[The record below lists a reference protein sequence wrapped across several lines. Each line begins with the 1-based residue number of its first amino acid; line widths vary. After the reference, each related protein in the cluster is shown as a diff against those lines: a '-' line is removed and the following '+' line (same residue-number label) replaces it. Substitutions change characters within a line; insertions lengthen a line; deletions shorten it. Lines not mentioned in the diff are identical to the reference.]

1 MTCTTCVR
9 GLDRWVAIAAVTC
22 AAVSLASVPS
32 RNQSDSSP
40 GKQPA
45 VQSAAQSTAQP
56 AAQPSG
62 PSESDIKSFDGIK
75 SVTRPSR
82 DAIMGFSASSR
93 VMELLV
99 AGGQSVT
106 KGQLL
111 IRGDD
116 AEDAIVVKLQELRSD
131 TDLPVQKAKKA
142 AELAKLEYERYK
154 EAQAKGS
161 ASPTEVDRARVSYEA
176 AVIDVG
182 QAEVTQQQEVVQVDR
197 LKARVDKLRIVAPF
211 DGVVDQISVDVGQ
224 TVSESDKIIR
234 VVNVNPLWI
243 DVPVPTGRTLDLQ
256 PDSKCWVLMDLPGQ
270 SSVRLGKVIEVSAVA
285 DAASG
290 TRRVRIALPN
300 PSKTVAGVTAYVR
313 FTEPTEAWSKKIAEV
328 GASK

>member
-32 RNQSDSSP
+32 RNQSDASQ
-40 GKQPA
+40 GEQP
-45 VQSAAQSTAQP
+45 SAQP

-62 PSESDIKSFDGIK
+62 PGESDFKSFEGIK
-75 SVTRPSR
+75 AVTRPSR
-82 DAIMGFSASSR
+82 DAIMGFSAATR

-116 AEDAIVVKLQELRSD
+116 AEDGIVVKLQELRAG

-161 ASPTEVDRARVSYEA
+161 ASPTEVDRARVSHEA

-182 QAEVTQQQEVVQVDR
+182 QAEITQQQEVVQIDR

-224 TVSESDKIIR
+224 TVSESDKIVR

-243 DVPVPTGRTLDLQ
+243 DVPVPTGKTLDLQ

-290 TRRVRIALPN
+290 TRRVRVSLPN
-300 PSKTVAGVTAYVR
+300 PNKTVAGVTAYVR
-313 FTEPTEAWSKKIAEV
+313 FSEPPEAWSKRIAEV

>member
-32 RNQSDSSP
+32 RNQSDVS
-40 GKQPA
+40 QN
-45 VQSAAQSTAQP
+45 
-56 AAQPSG
+56 AQPSAQTATPPAG
-62 PSESDIKSFDGIK
+62 PGESDIKGFDGIK
-75 SVTRPSR
+75 AVTRPSR
-82 DAIMGFSASSR
+82 DAIMGFSASTR

-99 AGGQSVT
+99 AGGQTVT

-116 AEDAIVVKLQELRSD
+116 AEDVIVVKLQELRAG

-161 ASPTEVDRARVSYEA
+161 ASPTEVDRARVSWEGA
-176 AVIDVG
+176 EIDVG
-182 QAEVTQQQEVVQVDR
+182 QAEVTQQQEVTQVDR
-197 LKARVDKLRIVAPF
+197 LKARVEKLRIVAPF
-211 DGVVDQISVDVGQ
+211 NGVVDQISVDLGQ
-224 TVSESDKIIR
+224 TVSESDKIVR
-234 VVNVNPLWI
+234 VVNVDPLWI
-243 DVPVPTGRTLDLQ
+243 DVPVPTGKTLELQ
-256 PDSKCWVLMDLPGQ
+256 SDSKCWVLMDLPGQ
-270 SSVRLGKVIEVSAVA
+270 ASVRQGKVIEVSAVA

-290 TRRVRIALPN
+290 TRRVRVALPN
-300 PSKTVAGVTAYVR
+300 PSNTVAGVTAYVR
-313 FTEPTEAWSKKIAEV
+313 FTEPTAAWSKKVAEG

>member
-9 GLDRWVAIAAVTC
+9 GLDRWVAIAAVAWTC
-22 AAVSLASVPS
+22 AASSSASIPS
-32 RNQSDSSP
+32 RDNPSEPPSS
-40 GKQPA
+40 
-45 VQSAAQSTAQP
+45 SQP
-56 AAQPSG
+56 AAPTEG
-62 PSESDIKSFDGIK
+62 DAKLFDGIK
-75 SVTRPSR
+75 AVTRPSR
-82 DAIMGFSASSR
+82 DAIMGFSASTR

-99 AGGQSVT
+99 AGGQPVT

-116 AEDAIVVKLQELRSD
+116 AEDAIVVKLQELRSA

-176 AVIDVG
+176 AEIDVG
-182 QAEVTQQQEVVQVDR
+182 QADITQQQEVVQVDR

-211 DGVVDQISVDVGQ
+211 NGVVDQISVDVGQ
-224 TVSESDKIIR
+224 SVSESDKIVR
-234 VVNVNPLWI
+234 VVNVDPLWI
-243 DVPVPTGRTLDLQ
+243 DVPVPTGKTLDLA
-256 PDSKCWVLMDLPGQ
+256 PDARCWVLLDLPGQ
-270 SSVRLGKVIEVSAVA
+270 TGVRQGKVIEVSAVA

-290 TRRVRIALPN
+290 TRRVRVALPH
-300 PSKTVAGVTAYVR
+300 PTKTVAGVTAYVR
-313 FTEPTEAWSKKIAEV
+313 FTEPTEAWSKRVADA
-328 GASK
+328 GASQ

>member
-22 AAVSLASVPS
+22 AAVSPASVPS
-32 RNQSDSSP
+32 RNQLEVSQIP
-40 GKQPA
+40 Q
-45 VQSAAQSTAQP
+45 AAIPT
-56 AAQPSG
+56 SG

-75 SVTRPSR
+75 AVTRPSR
-82 DAIMGFSASSR
+82 DAIMGFSASTR
-93 VMELLV
+93 VTELLV
-99 AGGQSVT
+99 AGGQTVT

-116 AEDAIVVKLQELRSD
+116 AEDAIVVKLQELRAG

-161 ASPTEVDRARVSYEA
+161 ASPTEVDRARVSWEGA
-176 AVIDVG
+176 EIDVG
-182 QAEVTQQQEVVQVDR
+182 QADVTQQQEVVQVDR

-211 DGVVDQISVDVGQ
+211 NGVVDQISVDLGQ
-224 TVSESDKIIR
+224 TVSESDKIVR
-234 VVNVNPLWI
+234 VVNVDPLWI

-256 PDSKCWVLMDLPGQ
+256 SDSKCWVLMDLPGQ
-270 SSVRLGKVIEVSAVA
+270 TSVRQGKVIEVSAVA

-290 TRRVRIALPN
+290 TRRVRVALPN

-313 FTEPTEAWSKKIAEV
+313 FSEPTEAWSKKVAEG

>member
-22 AAVSLASVPS
+22 AAVSPASVPS
-32 RNQSDSSP
+32 RNHSDVFQNE
-40 GKQPA
+40 QPA
-45 VQSAAQSTAQP
+45 ALTAAQP
-56 AAQPSG
+56 ATPASG

-75 SVTRPSR
+75 AVTRPSR
-82 DAIMGFSASSR
+82 DAIMGFSASTR

-99 AGGQSVT
+99 AGGQTVT

-116 AEDAIVVKLQELRSD
+116 AEDAIVVKLQELRSA

-142 AELAKLEYERYK
+142 AELAKIEYERYK

-161 ASPTEVDRARVSYEA
+161 ASPTEVDRARVSKEGA
-176 AVIDVG
+176 DIDVG
-182 QAEVTQQQEVVQVDR
+182 QAEVTQQQEAVQVDR
-197 LKARVDKLRIVAPF
+197 LKARVEKLRIVAPF
-211 DGVVDQISVDVGQ
+211 NGVVDQLSVDLGQ
-224 TVSESDKIIR
+224 TVSESDKIVR
-234 VVNVNPLWI
+234 VVNVDPLWI
-243 DVPVPTGRTLDLQ
+243 DVPVPTGKTLDLQ
-256 PDSKCWVLMDLPGQ
+256 SESKCWVLMDLPGQ
-270 SSVRLGKVIEVSAVA
+270 TSVRQGKVIEVSAVA

-290 TRRVRIALPN
+290 TRRVRVALPN

-313 FTEPTEAWSKKIAEV
+313 FSEPSEAWSKKVAEV

>member
-32 RNQSDSSP
+32 RNQSDASQ
-40 GKQPA
+40 GEQPT
-45 VQSAAQSTAQP
+45 AQSPAQP

-62 PSESDIKSFDGIK
+62 PSESDFKSFEGIK
-75 SVTRPSR
+75 AVTRPSR
-82 DAIMGFSASSR
+82 DAIMGFSAATR

-106 KGQLL
+106 RGQLL

-116 AEDAIVVKLQELRSD
+116 AEDGIVVKLQELRAR
-131 TDLPVQKAKKA
+131 TDLPVLKAKKT

-161 ASPTEVDRARVSYEA
+161 ASPTEVDRARVSWEGA
-176 AVIDVG
+176 EIDVG

-224 TVSESDKIIR
+224 TVSESDKIVR

-243 DVPVPTGRTLDLQ
+243 DVPVPTGKTLDLQ

-290 TRRVRIALPN
+290 TRRVRVALPN
-300 PSKTVAGVTAYVR
+300 PGKTVAGVTAYVR
-313 FTEPTEAWSKKIAEV
+313 FSEPPEAWSKKIAEV

>member
-22 AAVSLASVPS
+22 AAVSPASVPS
-32 RNQSDSSP
+32 QNQSDVSQSP
-40 GKQPA
+40 PPE
-45 VQSAAQSTAQP
+45 AQI
-56 AAQPSG
+56 AAQPTQPIG
-62 PSESDIKSFDGIK
+62 PSESDLKSFDGIK
-75 SVTRPSR
+75 AVTRPSR
-82 DAIMGFSASSR
+82 DAIMGFSAASR
-93 VMELLV
+93 VMELMV
-99 AGGQSVT
+99 AGGQTVT

-116 AEDAIVVKLQELRSD
+116 AEDAIVVKLQELRAG

-161 ASPTEVDRARVSYEA
+161 ASPTEVDRARVAWEG

-182 QAEVTQQQEVVQVDR
+182 QAEVTQQQEVIQVDR

-211 DGVVDQISVDVGQ
+211 NGVVDQISVDVGQ
-224 TVSESDKIIR
+224 TVSESDKIVR
-234 VVNVNPLWI
+234 VVNVDPLWI
-243 DVPVPTGRTLDLQ
+243 DVPVPTGKTLDLQ
-256 PDSKCWVLMDLPGQ
+256 SDSKCWVLMDLPGQ
-270 SSVRLGKVIEVSAVA
+270 KSVRLGKVIEVSAVA

-290 TRRVRIALPN
+290 TRRVRVALPN

-313 FTEPTEAWSKKIAEV
+313 FSEPTEAWSKKVAEG